1 MMKNVRQEP
10 DWQEEAKDGK
20 IPEIVQKE
28 PDDRPASLNLR
39 WTIAIS
45 IIILM
50 VIYWIFFH

>member
-1 MMKNVRQEP
+1 MKNVRQEP